1 MNSTGNKITCDVG
14 NCPLVE
20 SSNTKTL
27 IEFSDGGL
35 TDATGYVAT
44 DVTRKLIVVAFRGSI
59 SINNWLADTI
69 ILPVSVDFC
78 DGCKAF
84 AGAWLFYKEVREKIV
99 NAVTAAKKANPD
111 YRIIITGHSIGAGIT
126 AFAAAEFRKKG

>member
-1 MNSTGNKITCDVG
+1 MG

-84 AGAWLFYKEVREKIV
+84 AGAWLFYKEIREKIV

-126 AFAAAEFRKKG
+126 AFAAAEFRKKGWGTDMVSSFP